1 MLAEKYV
8 FLLGSS
14 GATIQPV
21 PIETPEPPTNETPEP
36 NSNASCSCGVVNRD
50 TRIVGGS
57 VTEFNEHPWQVG
69 INS

>member
-14 GATIQPV
+14 GATIFGATEP
-21 PIETPEPPTNETPEP
+21 PREPEPPTNNT
-36 NSNASCSCGVVNRD
+36 NSNATCSCGVVNRD

-57 VTEFNEHPWQVG
+57 VTEINEYPWQVG